1 MEEKTNRSR
10 ENICDM
16 QSIQAHIAKKF
27 KTKKGTSSSTI
38 TTLLHC
44 VPNFIG
50 CFAENEVSNII
61 FNSFPCFLIVN
72 IDSSSMPG
80 SHWLALGI
88 FRNQIEIFDPL
99 GFNSKLWPNKPFYL
113 LNFLHNFSF
122 SRKLIFSVQI
132 QPTSSFL
139 CGFYCLFYVLMRQ
152 NFSFRNIQRKFSR
165 KLYKNDSILSHLF
178 MKNKF

>member
-10 ENICDM
+10 KNICDM
-16 QSIQAHIAKKF
+16 QSIQAQIAKKF

-99 GFNSKLWPNKPFYL
+99 GFNFFNWSRVPCTLFMLLHRLAQHRKILISKRIQSDDSVLCAFYCMYYCI
-113 LNFLHNFSF
+113 FRRSVPF
-122 SRKLIFSVQI
+122 SRICQPFKNLRDNDEILINQFS
-132 QPTSSFL
+132 
-139 CGFYCLFYVLMRQ
+139 
-152 NFSFRNIQRKFSR
+152 
-165 KLYKNDSILSHLF
+165 
-178 MKNKF
+178 